1 MTTRESIEQGGGVRL
16 KDRNR
21 KKIAPIVV
29 AVLVVA
35 YIGPIVGMAAYAA
48 GLIGAAGGGGIV
60 PFLLLYTAAGGAV
73 IVGVLYAMAQR
84 LREIDGGEEDE
95 AKKY

>member
-1 MTTRESIEQGGGVRL
+1 ME
-16 KDRNR
+16 DRTK

-35 YIGPIVGMAAYAA
+35 YVGPLVAMAAYAA
-48 GLIGAAGGGGIV
+48 GLLGAQGGWGIL
-60 PFLLLYTAAGGAV
+60 PFLLLYAAVGGAV
-73 IVGVLYAMAQR
+73 IVGILYAMAQR

>member
-1 MTTRESIEQGGGVRL
+1 MQKNT
-16 KDRNR
+16 K

-35 YIGPIVGMAAYAA
+35 YVGPLVGMVAYAA
-48 GLIGAAGGGGIV
+48 GLLGAEGGWGV
-60 PFLLLYTAAGGAV
+60 LSFLLLYALAGGAV
-73 IVGVLYAMAQR
+73 IIGVLYAASQR

-95 AKKY
+95 ASKY

>member
-1 MTTRESIEQGGGVRL
+1 MQGNT
-16 KDRNR
+16 K
-21 KKIAPIVV
+21 KKIAPVV
-29 AVLVVA
+29 IAALVVL
-35 YIGPIVGMAAYAA
+35 YIGPLVGMVAYAA
-48 GLIGAAGGGGIV
+48 GLLGAAGDWGIL
-60 PFLLLYTAAGGAV
+60 PFLLLYAGAGGAV

>member
-1 MTTRESIEQGGGVRL
+1 MQKNT
-16 KDRNR
+16 R

-35 YIGPIVGMAAYAA
+35 YVGPLVAMVAYAA
-48 GLIGAAGGGGIV
+48 GLLGAQGGWGV
-60 PFLLLYTAAGGAV
+60 LPFLLLYAAVGGAV
-73 IVGVLYAMAQR
+73 IVGVLSAMTQR

-95 AKKY
+95 ASKY